1 MKQTLSFMLLLLTM
15 AIPGFADVTLDY
27 CLQRAEENYP
37 EIKKYGLLESTSELS
52 LEEINRGWWPRIG
65 LSAQANVQNIVPAF
79 PDILQN
85 MLAQNGFEL
94 KGMGKLQYK
103 VAAELNQTIWD
114 GGASKAQ
121 RAIERASL
129 AESKAALEV
138 ELYAIRSQVENIYF
152 GILLIQEQM
161 KQTESTIELLS
172 SNLQKLESMVRNGI
186 AMQSDADM
194 IEAQCLTLKQSMAE
208 ARNAMKGYRDVLSV
222 YVGEE
227 LGEQTLICP
236 VAEMPQ
242 SMESERPELTLFDK
256 RIENNRVR
264 MKAINASVMPHI
276 GFFTQ
281 AYYGYPGYNYFE
293 SMTNRN
299 LSFNIMA
306 GVRLNWNIE
315 SLYTKGSKRRKL
327 MLSSDMINAD
337 KEKFLFNSRIQSA
350 RENSEIEAIR
360 DVIKEDSRIVELRQ
374 NVRHSA
380 ESQLQNGIIDA
391 TALLSKINDEN
402 QAKLNSAYH
411 NIQLIQNIYKL
422 KNTLNQ

>member
-1 MKQTLSFMLLLLTM
+1 MKQTLTFFLLLLTM
-15 AIPGFADVTLDY
+15 AIPGYADVTLDY

-37 EIKKYGLLESTSELS
+37 DIKKYGLLESTSELS
-52 LEEINRGWWPRIG
+52 LEEINRGWWPRLG
-65 LSAQANVQNIVPAF
+65 LSAQANLQNIVPAF

-129 AESKAALEV
+129 AESKAALDV

-161 KQTESTIELLS
+161 KQTESTLELLS
-172 SNLQKLESMVRNGI
+172 SNLQKLESMVRNGT

-194 IEAQCLTLKQSMAE
+194 IEAQCLTLNQSIAE

-222 YVGEE
+222 YIGEE

-236 VAEMPQ
+236 EAEMPQ
-242 SMESERPELTLFDK
+242 SAESERPELKLFDK
-256 RIENNRVR
+256 RIENNMAH
-264 MKAINASVMPHI
+264 MKAIDTSVMPHI

-293 SMTNRN
+293 SMTNRK

-306 GVRLNWNIE
+306 GVRLSWNVE
-315 SLYTKGSKRRKL
+315 SLYIKDSKRRKL

-374 NVRHSA
+374 SVRRSA

-411 NIQLIQNIYKL
+411 NIRLIQNIYKL

>member
-1 MKQTLSFMLLLLTM
+1 MKQTLTFFLLLLTM
-15 AIPGFADVTLDY
+15 AIPGYADVTLDY

-65 LSAQANVQNIVPAF
+65 LSAQANLQNIVPAF
-79 PDILQN
+79 PGILQN

-129 AESKAALEV
+129 AESKAALDV

-152 GILLIQEQM
+152 GILLIQEQI

-172 SNLQKLESMVRNGI
+172 SNLQKLESMVRNGT

-194 IEAQCLTLKQSMAE
+194 IDAQCLTLKQSMAE

-236 VAEMPQ
+236 EAEMPQ
-242 SMESERPELTLFDK
+242 SAESERPELTLFDK
-256 RIENNRVR
+256 RIENNMARL
-264 MKAINASVMPHI
+264 KAIDASVMPHI

-306 GVRLNWNIE
+306 GVRLNWNVE
-315 SLYTKGSKRRKL
+315 SLYTKDSKRRKL

-374 NVRHSA
+374 NVRRSA

-422 KNTLNQ
+422 KNTLNR